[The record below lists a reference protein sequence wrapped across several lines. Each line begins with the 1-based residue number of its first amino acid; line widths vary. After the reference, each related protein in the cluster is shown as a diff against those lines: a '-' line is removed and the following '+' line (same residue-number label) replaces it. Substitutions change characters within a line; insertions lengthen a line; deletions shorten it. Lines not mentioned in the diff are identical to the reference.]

1 MEDACKSYP
10 KCGVNALTIETTV
23 NIENSATTHI
33 PIPHRN
39 ITTQKIILLRVH
51 RSYICRLTFAKST
64 KKFPFSFIIL
74 LERICQDL

>member
-51 RSYICRLTFAKST
+51 RSYICRLTFN
-64 KKFPFSFIIL
+64 
-74 LERICQDL
+74 ICEINNTTHIKLSIPIYNFTF